1 MVTEEEW
8 NGRIQ
13 ELKNNIYSWAYRM
26 VLTDDELRFME
37 DMLLFKL
44 MNDLE
49 DSKWD
54 KLQEYLKDV
63 EEEKDDYI

>member
-1 MVTEEEW
+1 MVSEEEW
-8 NGRIQ
+8 NGRMQ
-13 ELKNNIYSWAYRM
+13 ELKNDIYSWAYRM

-49 DSKWD
+49 DAKWD

>member
-49 DSKWD
+49 DSK
-54 KLQEYLKDV
+54 
-63 EEEKDDYI
+63 